1 MVLIVHKYDIVI
13 DQIPDVENGSNKRL
27 IFFIFAYAIGTFI
40 FGAEILMKPT
50 ISIIAFYIIVLLLI
64 ICTMLALY
72 NNYKKDK
79 FKYIYLPKIT

>member
-1 MVLIVHKYDIVI
+1 
-13 DQIPDVENGSNKRL
+13 
-27 IFFIFAYAIGTFI
+27 
-40 FGAEILMKPT
+40 MKPT